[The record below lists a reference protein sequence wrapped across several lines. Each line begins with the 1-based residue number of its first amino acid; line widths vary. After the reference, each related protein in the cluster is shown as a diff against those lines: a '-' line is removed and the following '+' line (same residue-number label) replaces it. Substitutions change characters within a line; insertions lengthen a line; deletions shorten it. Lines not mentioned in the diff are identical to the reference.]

1 MGLIKIFREAK
12 KGASPLFLP
21 KIIKHIVK

>member
-12 KGASPLFLP
+12 KGASLLFLP
-21 KIIKHIVK
+21 KIIKIYC

>member
-21 KIIKHIVK
+21 KIIKMYC

>member
-21 KIIKHIVK
+21 KIIKYIVK

>member
-12 KGASPLFLP
+12 KRASPLFLP
-21 KIIKHIVK
+21 KILKTNC

>member
-21 KIIKHIVK
+21 KIIKIYC

>member
-12 KGASPLFLP
+12 KRASLLFLP
-21 KIIKHIVK
+21 KIIKIYC